1 MRPIIYQ
8 TFPRTFSADSTTCTP
23 YGTIEENGCGKLNDY
38 TAKTLKQIRS
48 LGCTHIWYTGILRH
62 ATLTDYSAYG
72 IPTQHPQVVK
82 GRAGSPYAIC
92 DYYDTDPD
100 LAVDIPG
107 RMKEFDALVSRTHR
121 AGLKMIIDFVPNHV
135 ARQYHSVTKPVG
147 IRDLG
152 ADDDTTIGFT
162 LHNNFYYLPG
172 QSFIAPTTGIAA
184 NIVGESS
191 FGEPYHESPARATGN
206 DCFSPTPSANDWY
219 ETIKLNYGI
228 DCQNGGNPQDTPGLG
243 SHGSPIPSTWH
254 KMLDIMR
261 FWATRGVDG
270 FRCDMAEMVPCAF
283 WTWAIAQIKSEHPG
297 IIFIAEV
304 YNPDLYRRFIHDAH
318 FDYLYDKVG
327 LYDTLRRIIGG
338 GSASTLTPCWQATDD
353 IASHMLAFLEN
364 HDEQRIASQYL
375 ANDPRRALPAM
386 LVAALMHRGPVMIY
400 QGQALGEPGMDSE
413 GFSGQDGRSTIFD
426 YWTIDTLRRWR
437 NGGKYTTTQ
446 LTANERSLLAYY
458 SKLLN
463 LVNSHKAL
471 YDGRMF
477 DLMYAN
483 YDNPQ
488 MDTNHQFAFLR
499 RADGEL
505 ILVVTNFEDKSVD
518 TAVNIPAHAFSYLNI
533 TQGPAFATD
542 LLTDTTQTI
551 DLLPDTAIPLTI
563 PPLGGI
569 VLRME
574 VK

>member
-8 TFPRTFSADSTTCTP
+8 TFPRTFSADSTTCKP
-23 YGTIEENGCGKLNDY
+23 FGTIEENGCGKLNDY
-38 TAKTLKQIRS
+38 TAKTLRQIRG

-62 ATLTDYSAYG
+62 ATQTDYSTYG
-72 IPTQHPQVVK
+72 IPTQHPSIVK

-92 DYYDTDPD
+92 DYYDIDPD
-100 LAVDIPG
+100 LTVDVPQ
-107 RMKEFDALVSRTHR
+107 RMKEFDSLVVRTHR

-135 ARQYHSVTKPVG
+135 ARQYHSIAKPIG

-152 ADDDTTIGFT
+152 QDDDTTTAFA
-162 LHNNFYYLPG
+162 LHNNFYYIPG
-172 QSFIAPTTGIAA
+172 QPFTAPASDGS
-184 NIVGESS
+184 ESS
-191 FGEPYHESPARATGN
+191 SAEPYHEIPARATGN
-206 DCFSPTPSANDWY
+206 DCFTPAPSICDWY
-219 ETIKLNYGI
+219 ETVKLNYGI
-228 DCQNGGNPQDTPGLG
+228 DYLCGGNPQDTQLG
-243 SHGSPIPSTWH
+243 SHDNPIPSTWH
-254 KMLDIMR
+254 KMLDILR
-261 FWATRGVDG
+261 FWATRGIDG

-283 WTWAIAQIKSEHPG
+283 WAWAISQIKSEHPG

-304 YNPDLYRRFIHDAH
+304 YNPDLYRRFIHEGH

-338 GSASTLTPCWQATDD
+338 ESTSMLTHCWQATDD
-353 IASHMLAFLEN
+353 IAPHMLAFLEN
-364 HDEQRIASQYL
+364 HDEQRIASSYF
-375 ANDPRRALPAM
+375 ASDPRRALPAM
-386 LVAALMHRGPVMIY
+386 LIAALMRRGPVMIY
-400 QGQALGEPGMDSE
+400 QGQTLGEPGMDTE
-413 GFSGQDGRSTIFD
+413 GFSGQDGRTTIFD

-437 NGGKYTTTQ
+437 NGGKYTPTK
-446 LTANERSLLAYY
+446 LTADERTLHAYY

-463 LVNSHKAL
+463 MAGT
-471 YDGRMF
+471 YEAFTTGPMF

-483 YDNPQ
+483 YDNPL

-499 RADGEL
+499 RAAGEL
-505 ILVVTNFEDKSVD
+505 MLVVTNFEDRPVD
-518 TAVNIPAHAFSYLNI
+518 TAVNIPAHAFTYLNI
-533 TQGPAFATD
+533 PQGPAFATD

-551 DLLPDTAIPLTI
+551 DLLPDTTLPLTL